1 MEKKSMP
8 ENWFFRESDL
18 TLEVA
23 ILLLAGMAMLILGI
37 LLFPIYAESLP
48 YNENGLFGLMLV
60 VYALQTI
67 SMGKTPFGD
76 IQRSRAVIIFGAVV
90 ASVGIITCFIP
101 DIFGRFPRF
110 LLILFLG
117 GGGLSLLWQMVF
129 LKDKYLLWKKI
140 GGIFNHLVF
149 GCGSVY
155 LLQICIAVLM
165 IKPDFVA
172 TQQMAFVVLLY
183 GFSIIYLAVVLQKVY
198 RSYPS
203 AQKSPA
209 VDGGMSMNSAMILLM
224 SIFML
229 LLGLLLVPVGF
240 GLLPFSGSAQLGLLM
255 VLFSIGML
263 VLGDTPIGSF
273 PRTRLIIGFGFVFAA
288 LGVVSCIIPYVLL
301 ELLTLMVGI
310 LNIAGGS
317 VGLVKVIVQSLK
329 SRKTSVPVPAILMKI
344 NTAVLIMN
352 ALTILFGAGMLV
364 SGLLPGYIIGFIM
377 AANGVVLFYLFFHM
391 MSLEKVREI

>member
-1 MEKKSMP
+1 MP

-37 LLFPIYAESLP
+37 LLFPIYAGSLP

-60 VYALQTI
+60 VYALQII

-117 GGGLSLLWQMVF
+117 GGGLSLLWQMF
-129 LKDKYLLWKKI
+129 YSEEKFRLWRKM

-149 GCGSVY
+149 GCGAVY
-155 LLQICIAVLM
+155 FLQISFAVLM
-165 IKPDFVA
+165 IKQGTITAPF
-172 TQQMAFVVLLY
+172 MAFVVLLY
-183 GFSIIYLAVVLQKVY
+183 GFSITYLAVVLQKVY
-198 RSYPS
+198 RLYPS

-209 VDGGMSMNSAMILLM
+209 VDGGMSMNNAMILLM

-240 GLLPFSGSAQLGLLM
+240 GRLPFSGSAQLGLLM
-255 VLFSIGML
+255 VLFSISML

-273 PRTRLIIGFGFVFAA
+273 PRTRLIIVFGFVFAA
-288 LGVVSCIIPYVLL
+288 LGIVSCIIPDVLL

-310 LNIAGGS
+310 LNIAGGG

-329 SRKTSVPVPAILMKI
+329 SRKTSVPVPAILLKI
-344 NTAVLIMN
+344 NTALLVMN

-364 SGLLPGYIIGFIM
+364 SGLLPGYIVGLVL
-377 AANGVVLFYLFFHM
+377 AANGVVFFYLFSQM
-391 MSLEKVREI
+391 ISLEKVQQSGNAS